1 MWSARAVVMF
11 PTGVKLAL
19 AVGPDVV
26 DDLELAVVDAGAM
39 ELFADGILPQDIRT
53 GTRRNSPRN
62 GRVRRQLVA
71 TFAFTFTSS
80 APALPSVLST
90 KSRLCSEKTT
100 SQEVARA
107 VFSFFGI
114 AKRLQ
119 HFHRTYQAGC
129 RFALP
134 GVSDPDGSTKLD
146 FAALGFDADSLTRL
160 GTKTPPGQVL
170 LLMTVLLFWSRTR
183 LSRKT

>member
-26 DDLELAVVDAGAM
+26 DDVGLAVVDAGAM
-39 ELFADGILPQDIRT
+39 ELLADGILPQDIRT

-90 KSRLCSEKTT
+90 KSRLCSEKT

-129 RFALP
+129 RLALP
-134 GVSDPDGSTKLD
+134 GVSEPPGSTKLD
-146 FAALGFDADSLTRL
+146 FTALGFNTDSLTRL

-183 LSRKT
+183 LSRIT